1 MANDL
6 QSPPES
12 EQNLSA
18 LVTGIVN
25 DAQELFK
32 QQVNLF
38 RHEVKEDF
46 RKTKEAA
53 LPMAAGLWLAALGS
67 LLLCVTVA
75 LLLNLA
81 FPPEHSWAGF
91 AIVGAAVAL
100 AGGGLFY
107 AGKKKF
113 DSFNPLPDK
122 SAEALKENLEWV
134 TKPK

>member
-1 MANDL
+1 MANEL

-12 EQNLSA
+12 EQNMSA
-18 LVTGIVN
+18 LVSGILN

-38 RHEVKEDF
+38 RQEVKEDF
-46 RKTKEAA
+46 RKSKEAA
-53 LPMAAGLWLAALGS
+53 LPMAIGLWLALLGS
-67 LLLCVTVA
+67 ILLSVTVA
-75 LLLNLA
+75 LVINTA
-81 FPPEHSWAGF
+81 MQHPWAGF
-91 AIVGAAVAL
+91 AIVGAVAAL
-100 AGGGLFY
+100 VGGGLFY

-122 SAEALKENLEWV
+122 SAEALQENLEWV